1 MAQCVGY
8 LLAPCGPTL
17 AGKLHDLS
25 GGWTVVLAI
34 GVILA
39 AVMAVF
45 GVRPAAQALS
55 ARAILRPIA
64 EPVQDAIPWIHAIAS
79 ARLIKNPHEVTT

>member
-1 MAQCVGY
+1 MAECVGY
-8 LLAPCGPTL
+8 LLAACGPTL

-45 GVRPAAQALS
+45 GVLAGRSSTIGTSNPPAH
-55 ARAILRPIA
+55 R
-64 EPVQDAIPWIHAIAS
+64 
-79 ARLIKNPHEVTT
+79 